1 MSSRDFSEV
10 SSSLS
15 QTSCSV
21 NTAKKYLA
29 KVSKVLSTKSN
40 IRLKLK
46 YTRLFG
52 NNQSF
57 YSIADFFVRFTAL
70 SEQKVSLQEEKSNVS
85 SPIDQSKMISVSD
98 LLFMMCRH

>member
-10 SSSLS
+10 SRSLS
-15 QTSCSV
+15 ETSCSV

-29 KVSKVLSTKSN
+29 KVSKVLSTKSY
-40 IRLKLK
+40 IRRKLK

-57 YSIADFFVRFTAL
+57 YSITDFFVRFTTL
-70 SEQKVSLQEEKSNVS
+70 SEQKVSLQKEKSNAFLRN
-85 SPIDQSKMISVSD
+85 DQRKMISV
-98 LLFMMCRH
+98 